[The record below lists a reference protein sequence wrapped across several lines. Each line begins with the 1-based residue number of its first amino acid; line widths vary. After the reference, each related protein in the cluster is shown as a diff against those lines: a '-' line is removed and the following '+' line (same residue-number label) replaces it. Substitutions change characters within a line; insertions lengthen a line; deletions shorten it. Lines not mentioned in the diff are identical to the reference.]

1 MFFTLGKQTI
11 IQLSGKIVSTII
23 GLFIVGLMTRNLGTA
38 GFGEYT
44 SVVTFLQFF
53 GILIDFGLTMT
64 LGRELGAALIPQN
77 KLVSNLFSFRVVTS
91 TIVFLLAPAIAWLL
105 PYSLAIKL
113 GITITS
119 LAFWISSISQSLT
132 GVFQTKLKSN
142 WLVIAELGGRLV
154 LLIGTAWIIY
164 QNLPFSGYFVA
175 LIAANLIGGLITFIA
190 VKKLTP
196 FNWEIDLKIWK
207 HLWLTTWPV
216 AVTITLNLIY
226 FKADTIILS
235 LIRPVAEV
243 GIYGAAYKVL
253 EVLLILPTI
262 IGGLILPLAAQA
274 YAQQKTNE
282 LISLF
287 QGTFDS
293 LLAAG
298 LAIISGCVILGIP
311 LMILLAGNNFAISGT
326 LLGILSL
333 ATACNFLGGGAGYII
348 FAINQ
353 QKTMIPYYA
362 GVALISLIGYVI
374 LIPRF
379 TFWGAAWVT
388 VLSEALM
395 AAANIIILARY
406 NIKISFVRLPKIIL
420 ATIILSCAFLI
431 PVPFIIK
438 IIIGATVYLL
448 AIYKL
453 KLIPKSFNNSDI
465 VISN

>member
-1 MFFTLGKQTI
+1 MFSILGKQTI
-11 IQLSGKIVSTII
+11 IQLIGKTISTIL
-23 GLFIVGLMTRNLGTA
+23 GLFIVGLMTRHLGTT

-64 LGRELGAALIPQN
+64 LGRELGAGTIPQN
-77 KLVSNLFSFRVVTS
+77 KLVSNLISFRVITS
-91 TIVFLLAPAIAWLL
+91 TLAFIVAPALAWLL
-105 PYSLAIKL
+105 PYSLTIKL

-119 LAFWISSISQSLT
+119 LAFWTSSISQSLT

-142 WLVIAELGGRLV
+142 WLVIAELSGRLA
-154 LLIGTAWIIY
+154 LLAGTAWVIY
-164 QNLPFSGYFVA
+164 QNISLNGYFVA
-175 LIAANLIGGLITFIA
+175 LIVANLVGALITLAI

-196 FNWEIDLKIWK
+196 FNWEIDTKIWK

-262 IGGLILPLAAQA
+262 IGGLVLPLAAQA
-274 YAQQKTNE
+274 YAQQKTHE
-282 LISLF
+282 LTSLF

-298 LAIISGCVILGIP
+298 LAVISGCVILGLP
-311 LMILLAGNNFAISGT
+311 LMTLIAGNNFAVAGT
-326 LLGILSL
+326 ILGILSL
-333 ATACNFLGGGAGYII
+333 ATACNFIGGGAGYII

-362 GVALISLIGYVI
+362 GVALVSLIGYFI
-374 LIPRF
+374 FIPKF
-379 TFWGAAWVT
+379 TFWGAAWIT

-395 AAANIIILARY
+395 AIANIAILTKH
-406 NIKISFVRLPKIIL
+406 NIKINFKRLPKIIL
-420 ATIILSCAFLI
+420 ATIILSGVLLI
-431 PVPFIIK
+431 PAPFIIK
-438 IIIGATVYLL
+438 TILGIIVYFL
-448 AIYKL
+448 AIYKM
-453 KLIPKSFNNSDI
+453 KLIPTSFNNSEI
-465 VISN
+465 IISN